1 MSEFVSD
8 VKYAARTLRKSPG
21 FTAVAVLTLALGIG
35 ANSAIFSVVNGVVLK
50 PLPYARPDRLVAI
63 YSQGADRGL
72 DEYWISAP
80 EYMELRERA
89 RSYDAIGAYRTGM
102 ISLGDGESPM
112 RVTSAFATM
121 DLFRALG
128 VNPLLGRTFT
138 EEEDIANG
146 RAAVVL
152 SHGLWRRGFDGD
164 PGVIGR
170 PVEVDGA
177 PSTVVGV
184 MPPGY
189 DVAEAGVEAWV
200 PAQLDPANLGHP
212 GNHYLNL
219 IARLRSGVRAEQAQ
233 RELAGLVQRWA
244 DETSDRRHV
253 LRPDVHELFL
263 RPLHEDLIGGI
274 RPALLMLLGAVGFV
288 LLIACANV
296 GNLLLARAE
305 GRGREIA
312 VRAALGAGRVRLLR
326 QFVTESTLL
335 SLLGGG
341 LGLALGW
348 AAVRALLATSP
359 ESIPRA
365 DEVTLDGSVLAFTLL
380 VSLFTGLLF
389 GLAPAFHLRA
399 RTMNSALREGG
410 LRTTAGAGRQ
420 RLRRSLV
427 VSEVAL
433 AVVLVVGSGLM
444 LRSFAALQEVDPGF
458 DARNLLT
465 FEMFLPAA
473 TYPDWPARETFIERS
488 LQRLGA
494 LPGVRA
500 ATATMTRT
508 GSGLPT
514 RRAVDAIDFEFEGYT
529 PTEDGPP
536 NSTDYYQ
543 FVTTNY
549 FEAMRI
555 PLLAGRTFGPQ
566 DGREAGPV
574 VMVNET
580 LANLYYAD
588 SNPIGRRLRPGG
600 DNPWF
605 TIIGVVKD
613 VKQGRLQERTGTE
626 VYFHYPQVV
635 GAAPRT
641 MNVVLRAGTT
651 PASLAPAVRREMAAL
666 DESLPLANMQG
677 MDRVLHGSIAQP
689 RFLTLLLGSF
699 AAIALTLAAIGT
711 YGLMSY
717 SVAERRQEI
726 GIRMALG
733 ADAGG
738 VLTMVLTQGAVIA
751 GLGLALGVAGALAA
765 SRMLASLLYGVGA
778 RDLTTFLLAP
788 AVLAAVALVACW
800 IPAWRATRVDPARV
814 LRQE

>member
-1 MSEFVSD
+1 MSEFASD

-21 FTAVAVLTLALGIG
+21 FMMVAVLTLALGIG

-50 PLPYARPDRLVAI
+50 PLPYAQPDRLVAI
-63 YSQGADRGL
+63 YSQFPTLGF
-72 DEYWISAP
+72 DEFWISPP
-80 EYMELRERA
+80 EYLELKERA
-89 RSYDAIGAYRTGM
+89 RSYDAIGAHRTGT
-102 ISLGDGESPM
+102 ISLGGGESPM
-112 RVTSAFATM
+112 RVTAAIATI

-146 RAAVVL
+146 PAAVVL
-152 SHGLWRRGFDGD
+152 GEGLWRRAFGGD

-170 PVEVDGA
+170 TVEVDGA

-184 MPPGY
+184 MPSGF
-189 DVAEAGVEAWV
+189 DVADAGVEAWV
-200 PAQLDPANLGHP
+200 PAQLDPANRENRGS
-212 GNHYLNL
+212 HYLNL
-219 IARLRSGVRAEQAQ
+219 IGRLRSGVPPEQAQ
-233 RELAGLVQRWA
+233 RELVGLVQRWEEENP
-244 DETSDRRHV
+244 DTHV
-253 LRPDVHELFL
+253 PRPDVHELFL
-263 RPLHEDLIGGI
+263 LPLQEDLIGGV
-274 RPALLMLLGAVGFV
+274 RAALFMLLGAVGFV

-326 QFVTESTLL
+326 QFVTESTFL

-341 LGLALGW
+341 LGLLLAW
-348 AAVRALLATSP
+348 AGVRVLLATSP

-365 DEVTLDGSVLAFTLL
+365 EEITLDGSVLAFTLL

-389 GLAPAFHLRA
+389 GLAPALHLRA
-399 RTMNSALREGG
+399 RTMNAALREGG
-410 LRTTAGAGRQ
+410 QRTTAGFGRL

-444 LRSFAALQEVDPGF
+444 LRSFAELQEVDPGF
-458 DARNLLT
+458 DASGLLT
-465 FEMFLPAA
+465 FEMFLPEAK
-473 TYPDWPARETFIERS
+473 YPDEPARVAFIERS
-488 LQRLGA
+488 LQQLSA
-494 LPGVRA
+494 LPGVGGA
-500 ATATMTRT
+500 AAM
-508 GSGLPT
+508 SGLPP
-514 RRAVDAIDFEFEGYT
+514 RREVNANDTEFEGYT
-529 PTEDGPP
+529 PTEDGPR
-536 NSTDYYQ
+536 NNTDYWQ

-549 FEAMRI
+549 FETMRI
-555 PLLAGRTFGPQ
+555 PLLAGRVFGPQ
-566 DGREAGPV
+566 DGAEAGPV
-574 VMVNET
+574 VIVNET
-580 LANLYYAD
+580 LAKLYYPD
-588 SNPIGRRLRPGG
+588 SDPIGRRLRPPFG
-600 DNPWF
+600 DNPWYA
-605 TIIGVVKD
+605 IIGVVKD
-613 VKQGRLQERTGTE
+613 VKQGGLQERTGTE
-626 VYFHYPQVV
+626 VYFHYPQMPGVPV
-635 GAAPRT
+635 FAPQT
-641 MNVVLRAGTT
+641 MNVVLRTGTT
-651 PASLAPAVRREMAAL
+651 PALLAPVVRREMAAL
-666 DESLPLANMQG
+666 EESLPLANMRG
-677 MDRVLHGSIAQP
+677 MDRVLHASIAQP
-689 RFLTLLLGSF
+689 RFLTQLLGSF

-738 VLTMVLTQGAVIA
+738 VLTMVLTQGAAIA
-751 GLGLALGVAGALAA
+751 GLGLALGIAGAFAA
-765 SRMLASLLYGVGA
+765 SRTLASLLYGVGA

-800 IPAWRATRVDPARV
+800 VPAWRATRVDPARV